1 MVFLQ
6 SDVQMSEIRTSDT
19 KKRFCNAGKKEYAIL
34 WIGGIDWIF
43 SSSPAYFL
51 YLFF

>member
-1 MVFLQ
+1 MVIPLICFIYRRV
-6 SDVQMSEIRTSDT
+6 STIT